1 MRIGIPVENGFLCSH
16 FGRCDE
22 FALVDVD
29 ETRLTIRSL
38 QYSRAPEHEPGVRP
52 RWLIQNGVK
61 VAIVG
66 GIGLRAQNTLEAA
79 GIRVISGIPSRT
91 PEELA
96 KAYLEGSLV
105 SSPQLCS
112 GPPANLLNRVRRRGN
127 RYQHGQCHQR

>member
-1 MRIGIPVENGFLCSH
+1 MRIGIPVENGILCCH
-16 FGRCDE
+16 FGRCE
-22 FALVDVD
+22 AFALIDVD
-29 ETRLTIRSL
+29 ETRLSIRSL

-66 GIGLRAQNTLEAA
+66 GIGIRAQHTLEAA
-79 GIRVISGIPSRT
+79 GIRVISGIQSRT

-105 SSPQLCS
+105 STPKSCS
-112 GPPANLLNRVRRRGN
+112 GPPANLLNRGRRRAN
-127 RYQHGQCHQR
+127 RYQHGQCPQR